1 MFLYIYIY
9 IYIYIFWIK
18 VIMKENRLI
27 KWVVEEAM
35 QMEKK
40 SNVAERLG
48 EVASGAWF
56 GWYKGGRT
64 VESLSMTE
72 IGMILRD
79 SAWRKVKWK
88 WEVEAQEQ
96 SKFGVMHRL
105 LVHGSKD
112 RFRGVRIGAWM

>member
-1 MFLYIYIY
+1 MAKLLVELD
-9 IYIYIFWIK
+9 WAR
-18 VIMKENRLI
+18 VKE
-27 KWVVEEAM
+27 
-35 QMEKK
+35 
-40 SNVAERLG
+40 AEL
-48 EVASGAWF
+48 
-56 GWYKGGRT
+56 
-64 VESLSMTE
+64 ESLSMTE